1 MLNIN
6 KADLF
11 RHHEPRSWSDR
22 FALGVAKLIDS
33 CAGGLLSRRYGHR
46 VIVLETVAAVPSM
59 VAATLLHLKCLRLM
73 IDDRGWIRAFMEEAE
88 NQRAHLMAFVALK
101 HPRASERLMI
111 ALAQGVFYN
120 AYFLLYL
127 ISARTAHRLAAYLA
141 EQSVRGYSDYLR
153 RLDDGSEE
161 ILAAPPL
168 AVAYWDL
175 AAGAMVNEMIVAIRE
190 DEAIHRDIH
199 HAFADALVAEERF
212 PDRFGPTV

>member
-1 MLNIN
+1 M
-6 KADLF
+6 
-11 RHHEPRSWSDR
+11 
-22 FALGVAKLIDS
+22 
-33 CAGGLLSRRYGHR
+33 
-46 VIVLETVAAVPSM
+46 
-59 VAATLLHLKCLRLM
+59 
-73 IDDRGWIRAFMEEAE
+73 
-88 NQRAHLMAFVALK
+88 
-101 HPRASERLMI
+101 
-111 ALAQGVFYN
+111 
-120 AYFLLYL
+120 
-127 ISARTAHRLAAYLA
+127 AAYLA

-199 HAFADALVAEERF
+199 HAFADALVAGERF